1 MDFGKLPFDLQ
12 AAVIRFADS
21 ADRQAYA
28 TYADLDAS
36 LPERDYAL
44 SELEAILEYLASR
57 GVTLIDAD

>member
-28 TYADLDAS
+28 TY
-36 LPERDYAL
+36 RH
-44 SELEAILEYLASR
+44 LEKFVLLGCEVR
-57 GVTLIDAD
+57 F